1 MRDEQPRSTS
11 PMLSNMPAPKAA
23 LQRNPEGIVNRRAQ
37 NKSIQFNRLPSYMQ
51 KKYFELFRPKE
62 LQDMI
67 THGGAKKTTTT
78 TAPAKGQNGD
88 LEKPTEHEALSKR
101 ETSPSLVRTRPSKQF
116 RQRRIVI
123 GGQTKE
129 SNLTN
134 LLKNVNFFRAEKQLL
149 NSKGLKYGK
158 VGGPVSKMQQG
169 ETFDPQPIEPIACEP
184 SSALAS
190 LTRQPGPRTVQK

>member
-11 PMLSNMPAPKAA
+11 PNISNLPAPKAA
-23 LQRNPEGIVNRRAQ
+23 LQRPSEGAALNRRAQ

-62 LQDMI
+62 LQEMVA
-67 THGGAKKTTTT
+67 HGGAKKTTTT
-78 TAPAKGQNGD
+78 TLTSKGQHGDVERPAEQDAVSRRDPSPAPARAKQ
-88 LEKPTEHEALSKR
+88 
-101 ETSPSLVRTRPSKQF
+101 SKQF
-116 RQRRIVI
+116 RQRRIII

-129 SNLTN
+129 PNLTS

-158 VGGPVSKMQQG
+158 VGG
-169 ETFDPQPIEPIACEP
+169 
-184 SSALAS
+184 
-190 LTRQPGPRTVQK
+190 